1 METDQ
6 KPPEEDPSAENK
18 ANQQIARAAGI
29 VMAGFVLSNLAGL
42 ARQILIADLFGTQG
56 VIDAYYAAM
65 GVPDMIF
72 ALAAGGALASAFI
85 PTLTEFL
92 SNQDHQGGWQLTSSI
107 ANLIVLVMAVVGAVV
122 FVFAQPV
129 VEVFVS
135 PQAPADQQMM
145 TVELLR
151 ILLVSPIILGLSG
164 LITGVL
170 QANQSFVLP
179 SLSSTLYWIGVIIGL
194 VFFVPQIGI
203 YGLAW
208 GTILGALLH
217 LGVQLPGL
225 RKLPGIRYS
234 PSLGLQNPAV
244 RQVGRLMLPRL
255 FGAAIV
261 HLNFLVSI
269 NMTSGMPAGSLTAF
283 KNAYMLMTMPQVVI
297 AQGIANAAFPTFST
311 QAARGKLDELRG
323 SLASTMRSILLL
335 SLPAALGLILLRVPL
350 VSILFQRGEF
360 DQRSLT
366 LTAWALLWFSVG
378 LVSHSLLEIVVRAF
392 YAMQDTRTPV
402 MVGAAAMGLNV
413 VFSLTLPGVFT
424 RLGWLPHGGLAL
436 ANSLATTLEVGV
448 LLWLMR
454 KRLNGLR
461 GDYVLIGAVKSTA
474 AAAVMSAAL
483 VWWVGSL
490 GGRSVWLVGM
500 GGILV
505 GGLVYWIV
513 LILLRVDEIST
524 LLQAVRQRFGRN

>member
-1 METDQ
+1 MDSDQ
-6 KPPEEDPSAENK
+6 NTPVEIPAPEST

-42 ARQILIADLFGTQG
+42 VRQILIADIFGTQG

-85 PTLTEFL
+85 PTLSEFL
-92 SNQDHQGGWQLTSSI
+92 AKEDHEGGWQLTSSI
-107 ANLIVLVMAVVGAVV
+107 ANLIVLAMAVVGALVY
-122 FVFAQPV
+122 VFAAPV
-129 VEVFVS
+129 VAAFVS
-135 PQAPADQQMM
+135 PQAPPEQQVMTAD
-145 TVELLR
+145 LLR
-151 ILLVSPIILGLSG
+151 ILLISPILLGLSG

-179 SLSSTLYWIGVIIGL
+179 SLSSTLYWVGVIIGL
-194 VFFVPQIGI
+194 IFFVPHLGI

-208 GTILGALLH
+208 GTILGAGLH
-217 LGVQLPGL
+217 LGIQLPGL
-225 RKLPGIRYS
+225 RKLTGVRYT
-234 PSLGLQNPAV
+234 PSLGLSNPAV
-244 RQVGRLMLPRL
+244 RKVGRLMLPRL
-255 FGAAIV
+255 FGAAVV

-269 NMTSGMPAGSLTAF
+269 SMTSGMPEGSLTAF

-311 QAARGKLDELRG
+311 QAAKGKFNELRG

-335 SLPAALGLILLRVPL
+335 SLPAALGLILLREPL
-350 VSILFQRGEF
+350 VAILFQRGAF

-413 VFSLTLPGVFT
+413 VFSLTLPGVFI

-436 ANSLATTLEVGV
+436 ANSVATTLEVGV

-454 KRLNGLR
+454 KRLNGLQGR
-461 GDYVLIGAVKSTA
+461 YVITGAAKSA
-474 AAAVMSAAL
+474 AAAAAMSAGL
-483 VWWVGSL
+483 VWWLSSMAE
-490 GGRSVWLVGM
+490 RSPWLVGL
-500 GGILV
+500 GGILL
-505 GGLVYWIV
+505 GGLIYGLV
-513 LILLRVDEIST
+513 LVILRVDELKT
-524 LLQAVRQRFGRN
+524 VFRAVSRRLK